1 MLISSSFPTTLKLQQ
16 LSLVCTQGSLEEV
29 GVNVPIFLAYYE
41 ETHFN
46 GGGHYQAIEPVQ
58 SSAMLEDVRTRFG
71 HDVAWTLFLPDQGF
85 E

>member
-1 MLISSSFPTTLKLQQ
+1 M
-16 LSLVCTQGSLEEV
+16 
-29 GVNVPIFLAYYE
+29 NVPIFLAYYE